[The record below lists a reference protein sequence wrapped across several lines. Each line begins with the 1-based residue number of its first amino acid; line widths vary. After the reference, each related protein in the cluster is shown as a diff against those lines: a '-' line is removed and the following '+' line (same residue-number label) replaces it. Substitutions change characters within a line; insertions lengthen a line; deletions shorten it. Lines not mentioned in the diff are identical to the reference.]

1 MSSIY
6 LYFNLDGTGYAEDG
20 RDFFEDEDG
29 YSDDDTEK
37 TSKRNQNKG
46 TKKRPRDSDKPVKGK
61 GSIRNLFSNAV
72 PKKTSAASIKDDD
85 ILADILGELQGQP
98 NDASTSSGPSTSS
111 AGDKHSKVIAPA
123 KIISNSSRKSDAT
136 LAKEYMNNFMNNLKT
151 KEPAK
156 TTTDKGNT
164 DDELLD
170 SILKA
175 KPNEN
180 SKTVSKVPVVA
191 NKVLKEALPN
201 KESEEDTL
209 NAASSDTVASTEK
222 HSIPDD
228 DMDFSCLQDDENQ
241 FELEKTMSTTSAKTE
256 EKSPVKPI
264 VNSEPTELKK
274 STVNQEEDI
283 QNLLKNW
290 ENICQMD
297 SFEQELNTSTANSSE
312 TVGET
317 TENLRFW
324 YWEAWEDPVRRPG
337 EVFLFGR
344 TEDGKSICVRIEKI
358 DRVVYLLPREYVS
371 R

>member
-1 MSSIY
+1 MLSID
-6 LYFNLDGTGYAEDG
+6 LYSNLDGTGYAEDG
-20 RDFFEDEDG
+20 RDFFEDEDD
-29 YSDDDTEK
+29 YSDDDTGK
-37 TSKRNQNKG
+37 TSDRNQKKG
-46 TKKRPRDSDKPVKGK
+46 AKKRPRDSDKPVKGK
-61 GSIRNLFSNAV
+61 ASIRNLFSNAV
-72 PKKTSAASIKDDD
+72 PKKTTAASIKDDD
-85 ILADILGELQGQP
+85 ILADILGELQGQS
-98 NDASTSSGPSTSS
+98 NEASTSSGPSTSS
-111 AGDKHSKVIAPA
+111 AGDKTSRVIAPA
-123 KIISNSSRKSDAT
+123 KIVSNRKSDAT
-136 LAKEYMNNFMNNLKT
+136 LAKEYVNNFMNNLKT

-156 TTTDKGNT
+156 KSTDKGNS

-175 KPNEN
+175 KPNEK
-180 SKTVSKVPVVA
+180 SKIVSTAPVVA
-191 NKVLKEALPN
+191 NEVLKEALNN
-201 KESEEDTL
+201 KESEEDSVDAVS
-209 NAASSDTVASTEK
+209 NDAVASTEK

-241 FELEKTMSTTSAKTE
+241 FELEKTMATNSAKSK
-256 EKSPVKPI
+256 EKSPVKPV
-264 VNSEPTELKK
+264 VNAAPTALKK
-274 STVNQEEDI
+274 SNVDQEEDI

-297 SFEQELNTSTANSSE
+297 SFQEELTASTANSSE
-312 TVGET
+312 TVEET